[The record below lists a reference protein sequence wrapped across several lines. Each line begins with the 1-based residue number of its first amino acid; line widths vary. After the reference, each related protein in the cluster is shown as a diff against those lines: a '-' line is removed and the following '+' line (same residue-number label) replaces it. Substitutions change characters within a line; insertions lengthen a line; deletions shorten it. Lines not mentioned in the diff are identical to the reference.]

1 MEVPT
6 LRPPGE
12 RETVDAARAKE
23 IVSHWQSTF
32 PDEKFEKVALGNKAY
47 TGEAAEIIGAYIA
60 SDQFSR
66 LKVADLADVIAG
78 RMEVE
83 GLMVL
88 KALCDAVGKHRE
100 LVEVDLSDNAMG
112 LKGIAACTS
121 ALEDQRGTIQRL
133 SMCNDGLS
141 GESMNEVANILCQA
155 KPSPLTKIH
164 FFNNMSGDPGCYA
177 FKVIS
182 LLFLLAFCIFFLI
195 FIEFLCIFHQKILS
209 NCEVLENIRFSGTR
223 AQRPGSLEVAKEFD
237 ALGKAGK
244 LSQLKYLDLNDNTF
258 GEEGGSILASAL
270 SNCPNLE
277 YLGLRDCVL
286 GDEATTAVCKALKC
300 PLSYLDLSGND
311 LTAKGAK
318 SVAKLLKSMNTLQT
332 FYCEENEMT
341 SRGIA
346 AVANALGQNISVI
359 KLGSNEC
366 GSIGAKALVSAA
378 SRLKSLKEINLD
390 GNMFPVNDVEELA
403 VAFGDRLLEMEDN
416 DDEEDVDE
424 NLESDDDNDND
435 DDDDTDVADL
445 GERLSKVL

>member
-177 FKVIS
+177 FK
-182 LLFLLAFCIFFLI
+182 
-195 FIEFLCIFHQKILS
+195 KILS